1 MTWARGRDEVQRL
14 IDDNEIERV
23 EASTEV
29 ADRLR
34 RKRNDTE
41 YPSLTTPGVTTD
53 EATQALGIAR
63 ETIDAAKKLLDSG
76 RLDEFH

>member
-1 MTWARGRDEVQRL
+1 MRNRGHDLGTR
-14 IDDNEIERV
+14 
-23 EASTEV
+23 T
-29 ADRLR
+29 R
-34 RKRNDTE
+34 RSPTTNRRCKRNDTE

-63 ETIDAAKKLLDSG
+63 ETIDAVKKLLDSG

>member
-29 ADRLR
+29 AAA
-34 RKRNDTE
+34 NA
-41 YPSLTTPGVTTD
+41 TTPSTPHSPHR
-53 EATQALGIAR
+53 A
-63 ETIDAAKKLLDSG
+63 
-76 RLDEFH
+76 